1 MRPGLLGLFVLLGA
15 AAEAS
20 AGPSLVE
27 ICRDPRYTESSSA
40 CFQLARQASSPEVAR
55 DLMMTSARRDLWA
68 CDENLTGPRCRQA
81 VGTLFEQA
89 TEPADVTQA
98 VAILQR
104 MCVDTDEV
112 GCRHVSTAFWYGRGV
127 PVDAVA
133 SARWHRRCTAC
144 DGAFDPEGLVRDL
157 PEPWAAAPSDEGRRE
172 RVDALIAA
180 REYEAAAAVS
190 AAWPARAEIEA
201 MILDTRWRAE
211 VEPLR
216 AQGKLIAAI
225 GTGRRI
231 PGAAPR
237 LAGLEAELA
246 APHLRWMEEARARR
260 LPLAARFHALV
271 AALFDKNV
279 TVPPEPTTDLAAL
292 PTRFTFTWA
301 GDSCVN
307 LRFVLADRYPSR
319 DANVEVQA
327 ALTCSVRSTSR
338 EVRETRI
345 VGRERIEHKRT
356 REVPGECSTV
366 QTPCMAE
373 LMGKGCYT
381 TRCSTKTE
389 HYTEYEDVP
398 IEETK
403 MVTHYDTHVTVSG
416 TITSRFGTAPVE
428 HTQSGDV
435 APAVAE
441 LGAEREIGWTIDA
454 WRRSVVKEAI
464 DKELALAR
472 RATGLAAE
480 EHLLRAFTLGA
491 PADPL
496 APASGLDVGQVTSLL
511 RAGTI
516 DLPYVAA
523 PGPTD
528 GEPELIAL
536 AAFDPAPTLHAEPP
550 DRGPRWPERVRL
562 PRQLAIVGDVVLWK
576 DRDENTQPGGGARL
590 ELASSLE
597 RTGDVVLRVSA
608 AAFTV
613 DGKVLDGRLAIGTG
627 LRRGA
632 LAIVAE
638 VGGGV
643 QSLPVMDAQR
653 IELDG
658 GWSVAVAH
666 RRATGFGASFRYEA
680 LYGGAL
686 DTETRWTL
694 EVARR
699 SARGSAIG
707 AELWR
712 HRWEEAQETL
722 FGVGLCYRAR

>member
-1 MRPGLLGLFVLLGA
+1 
-15 AAEAS
+15 
-20 AGPSLVE
+20 
-27 ICRDPRYTESSSA
+27 
-40 CFQLARQASSPEVAR
+40 
-55 DLMMTSARRDLWA
+55 
-68 CDENLTGPRCRQA
+68 
-81 VGTLFEQA
+81 
-89 TEPADVTQA
+89 
-98 VAILQR
+98 
-104 MCVDTDEV
+104 
-112 GCRHVSTAFWYGRGV
+112 
-127 PVDAVA
+127 
-133 SARWHRRCTAC
+133 
-144 DGAFDPEGLVRDL
+144 
-157 PEPWAAAPSDEGRRE
+157 
-172 RVDALIAA
+172 
-180 REYEAAAAVS
+180 
-190 AAWPARAEIEA
+190 
-201 MILDTRWRAE
+201 
-211 VEPLR
+211 
-216 AQGKLIAAI
+216 I

-260 LPLAARFHALV
+260 LPLATRYHALV
-271 AALFDKNV
+271 AAVFDTKV
-279 TVPPEPTTDLAAL
+279 SVPPEQAPDWTAL
-292 PTRFTFTWA
+292 PTRFAFTWA
-301 GDSCVN
+301 DDGCPD
-307 LRFVLADRYPSR
+307 LRLGLALHYPPR
-319 DANVEVQA
+319 EANVEVAA

-338 EVRETRI
+338 EVRETKI
-345 VGRERIEHKRT
+345 VGSRRVEHRRT

-373 LMGKGCYT
+373 LMGKACYT

-389 HYTEYEDVP
+389 HYTEYEDAP

-403 MVTHYDTHVTVSG
+403 LVTHYDTHVTVRG
-416 TITSRFGTAPVE
+416 TITSRFGTAPIE

-435 APAVAE
+435 APADAE
-441 LGAEREIGWTIDA
+441 FGAEREIRRTVEA
-454 WRRSVVKEAI
+454 WRRSVIQEAI

-472 RATGLAAE
+472 RATGVAAE
-480 EHLLRAFTLGA
+480 EHLLRAISLGA
-491 PADPL
+491 PTDLIGPVR
-496 APASGLDVGQVTSLL
+496 GLDAGQLTSLL
-511 RAGTI
+511 RVGTVE
-516 DLPYVAA
+516 LPYVAA
-523 PGPTD
+523 PGPAD

-562 PRQLAIVGDVVLWK
+562 PRQLAIVGNAVLWK

-608 AAFTV
+608 AAFAV

-643 QSLPVMDAQR
+643 QSLPVMDEQR